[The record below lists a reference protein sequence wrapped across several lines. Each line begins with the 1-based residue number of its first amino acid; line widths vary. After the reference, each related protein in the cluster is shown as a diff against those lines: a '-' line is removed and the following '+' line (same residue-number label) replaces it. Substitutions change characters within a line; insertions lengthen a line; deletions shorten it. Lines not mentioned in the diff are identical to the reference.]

1 MNSISEETTTKEDV
15 LKGLRIIADRAFAY
29 KGTLL
34 FLVFLAVVT
43 TLGNAIVPYLTG
55 KAFDAI
61 LEPRVSLM
69 GTVSTSLLGIVTLF
83 AVTKGLANLADWRLR
98 LRTETLGYTVQG
110 EYIHDAL
117 KRLFRLPLSFHND
130 TKFGD
135 TTTRIHRARSGYR
148 QLFSHVTRLIPSL
161 ASIVVACAFV
171 FAINTT
177 LALVLLGG
185 VVLFVGVFIW
195 QVLPTGKLMREAN
208 DAFSDLFGNAWDGLQ
223 NPRLIKL
230 VGTET
235 KEAEAVYDEF
245 TTNTMPT
252 WMNLY
257 RVWQSLS
264 FMQKMIVLTTQ
275 IAIIVVGAPLVQANT
290 LTVGELIA
298 FNGYANLVYGPFIQL
313 GYQWQSI
320 QNSLLDIV
328 KSEEMLATEPENYKG
343 GRADISL
350 RKPISFKD
358 VSFTYDEDEGEVL
371 SDISFGVEFGQTVA
385 LVGESG
391 EGKSTL
397 VDLIPR
403 FIEPSSGKI
412 YIGNTETGN
421 INLAYLRNSTALVPQ
436 RITLFNRTIEKNMTY
451 GLEATRQEMIA
462 AAKQAQAHEFITDTY
477 DGYESIVGERGL
489 KLSAG
494 ESQRIA
500 LARAF
505 LADPAILILDE
516 PTSAL
521 DAKNEKLIT
530 DVLEDLWQDRTT
542 FIIAHRLS
550 TVHNADTILVLKDGR
565 IAEQGS
571 HNDLINKDGEYK
583 RLHDL
588 QIGLHQ

>member
-1 MNSISEETTTKEDV
+1 
-15 LKGLRIIADRAFAY
+15 
-29 KGTLL
+29 
-34 FLVFLAVVT
+34 
-43 TLGNAIVPYLTG
+43 
-55 KAFDAI
+55 
-61 LEPRVSLM
+61 
-69 GTVSTSLLGIVTLF
+69 
-83 AVTKGLANLADWRLR
+83 
-98 LRTETLGYTVQG
+98 
-110 EYIHDAL
+110 
-117 KRLFRLPLSFHND
+117 
-130 TKFGD
+130 
-135 TTTRIHRARSGYR
+135 
-148 QLFSHVTRLIPSL
+148 
-161 ASIVVACAFV
+161 VVACAFV

-185 VVLFVGVFIW
+185 VVLFVGVFVW

-235 KEAEAVYDEF
+235 KEAEAVYEEF

-264 FMQKMIVLTTQ
+264 FMQKMIVLATQ
-275 IAIIVVGAPLVQANT
+275 IAIILVGAPLVQANT

-320 QNSLLDIV
+320 QNALLDIV
-328 KSEEMLATEPENYKG
+328 KSEEMLATEPENYEG
-343 GRADISL
+343 GKADISL
-350 RKPISFKD
+350 REPISFAN

-371 SDISFGVEFGQTVA
+371 SDISFTAKFGQTVA

-403 FIEPSSGKI
+403 FIEPSAGEI
-412 YIGNTETGN
+412 YIGDTKIRN
-421 INLAYLRNSTALVPQ
+421 INLAYLRDNIALVPQ
-436 RITLFNRTIEKNMTY
+436 RITLFNRTIERNMTC
-451 GLEATRQEMIA
+451 GLEASRQEMIA
-462 AAKQAQAHEFITDTY
+462 AAKQVQAHEFITDTY
-477 DGYESIVGERGL
+477 DGYESVVGERGL
-489 KLSAG
+489 KFSAG

-550 TVHNADTILVLKDGR
+550 TVHNADTILVLKTDELPNR
-565 IAEQGS
+565 ALTTS
-571 HNDLINKDGEYK
+571 
-583 RLHDL
+583 
-588 QIGLHQ
+588 